1 MKDYYMYNRANVYLH
16 NNKRV
21 QITWFQFK
29 HKGHKSVVI
38 KEAHTE
44 GPSLTNSI
52 ENAIERIIYIMK
64 EPVTIYQDCGD
75 EGIFKVD
82 YSIRFGDQFRP
93 DETLEVGQ
101 VSWHH
106 FSKDLTSLRLLYGQ
120 D

>member
-1 MKDYYMYNRANVYLH
+1 MYNRNNVYIQ

-21 QITWFQFK
+21 GIEWYQFTYRGK
-29 HKGHKSVVI
+29 KSVVMR
-38 KEAHTE
+38 EEHTE

-52 ENAIERIIYIMK
+52 ENAIARILYIMK
-64 EPVTIYQDCGD
+64 EPVAIYQDCGD

-82 YSIRFGDQFRP
+82 YSIRIRFGDQFRP

-101 VSWHH
+101 VSWHY
-106 FSKDLTSLRLLYGQ
+106 FSKDLSSLRLLYGQ